1 MRKDDGILRHPADSP
16 QWRNIDTM
24 YSSFGEEIRNLGLG
38 LCTDGINPFGNL
50 SSQHSTWPVL
60 LVIYNLPPY
69 LSMKRKYIML
79 SLMISGPRQPG
90 NDIDVYLA
98 PLIDDLKLLWDK
110 GVRVFDAYSIS
121 EFTLRAMLFCTI
133 NDFPAYGNLSRYSTK
148 GARACP
154 IYQADM
160 AVERLHFCKK
170 NVYMHHRRFL
180 PLNHPY
186 RKKKK
191 PFNGEIESGVARL
204 PLTGNDVYERIK
216 DIENVF
222 GKAFPLQEGMWKK
235 KSIFWELPYWKHLQ
249 VRHCLDVM
257 HIEKN
262 VCDSI
267 IGTLLNIPGK
277 TKDGEKARQDM
288 LKMGIRKELAPVE
301 KGKRIYLPPAC
312 YTLSKKEKTSLCE
325 CLRGV
330 KVPSGYS
337 SNISSRVSMKDLKL
351 TGMKSHDCH
360 VLMQHLLPVAIRGIL
375 PKHVR
380 HVITKLCIFL
390 MQFVVR

>member
-1 MRKDDGILRHPADSP
+1 VLKLFNLKAKHGWSDISFTSLLELLKDMLPEGNELPTSNYEAKKIMCPIGIGYKKIHACPNDCILYRNEYESLHECPKCGLSRYKSRENVHNDPDKKWPPAKVLWYLPIIPRFKRLFANKENAKNLRWHADVRKDDGLLRHPADSP

-24 YSSFGEEIRNLGLG
+24 YSSFGEEIRNLRLG

-110 GVRVFDAYSIS
+110 GVRVFDAYSRS

-133 NDFPAYGNLSRYSTK
+133 NDFPAYGNLSGYSTK

-154 IYQADM
+154 ICQDDM

-235 KSIFWELPYWKHLQ
+235 KIYILGTSILETF
-249 VRHCLDVM
+249 
-257 HIEKN
+257 
-262 VCDSI
+262 
-267 IGTLLNIPGK
+267 
-277 TKDGEKARQDM
+277 
-288 LKMGIRKELAPVE
+288 
-301 KGKRIYLPPAC
+301 
-312 YTLSKKEKTSLCE
+312 TS
-325 CLRGV
+325 
-330 KVPSGYS
+330 
-337 SNISSRVSMKDLKL
+337 
-351 TGMKSHDCH
+351 
-360 VLMQHLLPVAIRGIL
+360 
-375 PKHVR
+375 
-380 HVITKLCIFL
+380 
-390 MQFVVR
+390 